1 MLKPR
6 RLSTVVVT
14 VVFAAGILLSVG
26 CTKYASQDD
35 LQRLEE
41 ARRAA
46 ISAEKEL
53 DKTKADRKNVERDL
67 ADIEAELKTA
77 QNELDYVK
85 NNLPETQEM
94 ETPEAV
100 DD

>member
-1 MLKPR
+1 
-6 RLSTVVVT
+6 VVVT
-14 VVFAAGILLSVG
+14 AMFAVGILLSVG

-46 ISAEKEL
+46 ISSEKEL
-53 DKTKADRKNVERDL
+53 DKKKTERKTVEREL

-77 QNELDYVK
+77 QNELEYVK
-85 NNLPETQEM
+85 THLPEIEAE

-100 DD
+100 DE